1 MYPKGRGQGLGDN
14 LSSIALE
21 VSLSGSAHL
30 KHIEGKAR
38 ENLPANFG
46 FSCRKFQPGS
56 VGISA
61 QTNAHILSL
70 AERNEG
76 SLNFSTHRLCFWSSW
91 YSIPRLCVDKL
102 DAS

>member
-21 VSLSGSAHL
+21 VSLWGSAHL

-61 QTNAHILSL
+61 QTNAHIRSLS
-70 AERNEG
+70 ERNLPANQAG
-76 SLNFSTHRLCFWSSW
+76 
-91 YSIPRLCVDKL
+91 PR
-102 DAS
+102 S

>member
-21 VSLSGSAHL
+21 ESLSGSAHL

-38 ENLPANFG
+38 EDLPANFG

-61 QTNAHILSL
+61 QTNAHIRSLS
-70 AERNEG
+70 ERNLPANQAG
-76 SLNFSTHRLCFWSSW
+76 
-91 YSIPRLCVDKL
+91 P
-102 DAS
+102 

>member
-61 QTNAHILSL
+61 QTNAHIHSKGICPQTKPDQEVKDDW
-70 AERNEG
+70 A
-76 SLNFSTHRLCFWSSW
+76 LC
-91 YSIPRLCVDKL
+91 
-102 DAS
+102 